1 MNRVTYPMRAE
12 LRARPEPPLP
22 EGVAVRA
29 FTAED
34 TRAFGDL
41 MADGY
46 AGTID
51 DHGEPRAFHR
61 SEARR
66 AVAGHFGAIDWGS
79 SLVAVTPVGP
89 LVSAAIVTQH
99 RGAAFLAFA
108 VTAPGWRN
116 HGLGTALLIRS
127 ANLLVAAGHDHWAL
141 AVTVGNPAQRL
152 YERLGFVIDERLRNA
167 PRD

>member
-1 MNRVTYPMRAE
+1 MSRVTYPMRAA
-12 LRARPEPPLP
+12 LHARPEPPLP
-22 EGVAVRA
+22 DGVVVRR

-34 TRAFGDL
+34 TQAFGDL

-61 SEARR
+61 LEAGR

-79 SLVAVTPVGP
+79 SLVAATTAGA

-99 RGAAFLAFA
+99 LRGPFLAFA

-127 ANLLVAAGHDHWAL
+127 GNRLVAAGHGDWAL

-152 YERLGFVIDERLRNA
+152 YERLGFVIDQGLR
-167 PRD
+167 D